1 MPSKQTRPKKEPP
14 KNLNYVNMKLSQF
27 TLLICLLP
35 AIAGAQ
41 NQIDSASQTVIAE
54 PVQTP
59 VATSVKNIRADAA
72 HDIRLGDVIEVS
84 VQHLNLLVRQHS
96 NDTARIQLFLNNVPM
111 SSIKAF
117 QADTVAGKLVFKITR
132 GNGSNPWNVF
142 YQSPFHPILLA
153 ESISIGYPSSGAIAT
168 QVDSKSDIR
177 IILIRSSYLV
187 LALFLMALLI
197 VLWLFGVKRGMLKDE
212 SVLPDIQQRPY
223 SLGRTQLAFW
233 SVIVALSYIFIALVT
248 GELAPLSTSTLVLL
262 GVSGVT
268 TAAATLIDNNDKLNN
283 KNRHQNGEKSAGL
296 LTDLLSDNN
305 GISIH
310 RFQMLVFNIIL
321 GVFFIKQVVTQLSM
335 PDFDNNMLLL
345 LGISNGTY
353 AGIKMF
359 ENNNTTP
366 PAVPPSTPVNN
377 PS

>member
-1 MPSKQTRPKKEPP
+1 
-14 KNLNYVNMKLSQF
+14 MKLSQF

-35 AIAGAQ
+35 AMAGAQ
-41 NQIDSASQTVIAE
+41 NQMDSVSQTVIAE

-59 VATSVKNIRADAA
+59 VVTSVKNIRADAA
-72 HDIRLGDVIEVS
+72 NDIRLGDVIEVS

-283 KNRHQNGEKSAGL
+283 KNRHQDGEKSAGL

>member
-1 MPSKQTRPKKEPP
+1 
-14 KNLNYVNMKLSQF
+14 MKLSQF

-35 AIAGAQ
+35 GIAGAQ
-41 NQIDSASQTVIAE
+41 VDSLSQAAPAVPAQP
-54 PVQTP
+54 PV
-59 VATSVKNIRADAA
+59 VTSVKNIRADAA
-72 HDIRLGDVIEVS
+72 NEIHLGDVIEVS
-84 VQHLNLLVRQHS
+84 VQHLNVLVRQNN

-117 QADTVAGKLVFKITR
+117 QADTVAGKLVFKIAR
-132 GNGSNPWNVF
+132 GYGSNPWNVF
-142 YQSPFHPILLA
+142 YQSPFHPTMVA

-168 QVDSKSDIR
+168 LVDSKSDIR
-177 IILIRSSYLV
+177 IVLIRSSYLV
-187 LALFLMALLI
+187 LALCLMALL
-197 VLWLFGVKRGMLKDE
+197 VLLWLFGVKRGMLKDE
-212 SVLPDIQQRPY
+212 SLLPDIQERPY

-268 TAAATLIDNNDKLNN
+268 TATATLIDNNDKLNN
-283 KNRHQNGEKSAGL
+283 KNRHQDDEKSSGL

-321 GVFFIKQVVTQLSM
+321 GVFFIKQVLTQLNM
-335 PDFDNNMLLL
+335 PEFDNNMLLL

-353 AGIKMF
+353 AGIKLF

-366 PAVPPSTPVNN
+366 PATPPQAPVNN